1 MKKILLALA
10 IFFSF
15 QTLAFA
21 QLSGPATWTNQRGSV
36 LKVTSLSRG
45 TFRGVFINR
54 NPDFGCLGIPYPV
67 TGTNFGV
74 QITFTV
80 NFVKCKA
87 VVKWQGDVSGFGMS
101 TPWVLQR
108 NGTTTW
114 GFDFFGRG

>member
-1 MKKILLALA
+1 MKKLLLAVAML
-10 IFFSF
+10 FSF

-21 QLSGPATWTNQRGSV
+21 QLSAPSTWTSQRGSV

-45 TFRGVFINR
+45 TFRGVFINK
-54 NPDFGCLGIPYPV
+54 NPDIGCVGIPNPV

-80 NFVKCKA
+80 NFVKCGA
-87 VVKWQGDVSGFGMS
+87 LVKWQGDVSGFGMS
-101 TPWVLQR
+101 TPWVMRR
-108 NGTTTW
+108 NGVTTT

>member
-1 MKKILLALA
+1 MKKLLLALA
-10 IFFSF
+10 ILFSF

-21 QLSGPATWTNQRGSV
+21 QLPGPSIWTNQHGSV

-45 TFRGVFINR
+45 TFRGIFINR
-54 NPDFGCLGIPYPV
+54 NPDIGCVGIPNPV

-80 NFVKCKA
+80 NFAKCGA
-87 VVKWQGDVSGFGMS
+87 AVKWQGDVSGFGMS
-101 TPWVLQR
+101 TPWVMR
-108 NGTTTW
+108 RGGVTTT

>member
-1 MKKILLALA
+1 MKKLLLAFA
-10 IFFSF
+10 ILFSS

-21 QLSGPATWTNQRGSV
+21 QLYGPATWTSQRGSI

-45 TFRGVFINR
+45 TFRGVFINK
-54 NPDFGCLGIPYPV
+54 NPDIGCVGIPYPV

-101 TPWVLQR
+101 TPWVLNR

>member
-1 MKKILLALA
+1 MKKLMLALA
-10 IFFSF
+10 MLFSC

-21 QLSGPATWTNQRGSV
+21 QLSGPATWTSQRGSV

-45 TFRGVFINR
+45 TFRGIFINR
-54 NPDFGCLGIPYPV
+54 NPDIGCLGIPYPV
-67 TGTNFGV
+67 AGTNFGV

-80 NFVKCKA
+80 NFAKCGA

-101 TPWVLQR
+101 TPWVMRR
-108 NGTTTW
+108 NGVTTT